1 MSSVSFLFL
10 LFASPCLSHKRLL
23 WPIPRD
29 TATGARN
36 AGPCGG
42 TTFEEASADG
52 RITEWTAGETVEVVV
67 FQQIYHAREPMRLA
81 ISGENDDDFE
91 SCIWLNV
98 RSFSI
103 LNSPSMIALNLIS
116 HQHNI

>member
-1 MSSVSFLFL
+1 MASSSLLFL

-23 WPIPRD
+23 WPTPRD
-29 TATGARN
+29 DNTASRD
-36 AGPCGG
+36 AGPCGPV
-42 TTFEEASADG
+42 TFEEASADG
-52 RITEWTAGETVEVVV
+52 RITEWTAGETVEIIV

-98 RSFSI
+98 RSLSLGRDI
-103 LNSPSMIALNLIS
+103 L
-116 HQHNI
+116 HR